1 MAGPGEGYTDV
12 VPAPVREVVRLRALL
27 VIGSALL
34 ALTGCVP
41 GEPSAADWRS
51 TARQS
56 LEDSVSEVESVA
68 LVLDL
73 ESGDRLPGRSAR
85 VAAVES
91 EESLAK
97 AEEALSTLQPP
108 TDLRREDGEVSDLL
122 GRATDLVRE
131 ARIAIT
137 AGHESSY
144 DGLRERLL
152 DLSDDLDAERQGLG

>member
-1 MAGPGEGYTDV
+1 MAGVARGYVDV
-12 VPAPVREVVRLRALL
+12 VPAPVRKVARLRARAAVGGALL
-27 VIGSALL
+27 V
-34 ALTGCVP
+34 LTGCVP
-41 GEPSAADWRS
+41 SEPSPADWRS
-51 TARQS
+51 SAAQA

-97 AEEALSTLQPP
+97 AVETLSTQQPP
-108 TDLRREDGEVSDLL
+108 SDLRREDRAVADLL

-131 ARIAIT
+131 ARIAVT
-137 AGHESSY
+137 EGHETAY

-152 DLSDDLDAERQGLG
+152 DLSDDLDAERQELG